1 VVRLHVV
8 DDHIVD
14 RTFSDDFMD
23 MFQELGEEVNLDG
36 IYQAYLL
43 VVNEVGVIADTIGQ
57 RP

>member
-1 VVRLHVV
+1 VV